1 MHAFL
6 MIISE
11 GLSYFVGKR
20 WLGLAVT
27 MILLLLVWLLL
38 LLTR

>member
-1 MHAFL
+1 
-6 MIISE
+6 MIVTE

-20 WLGLAVT
+20 WLGLVVT
-27 MILLLLVWLLL
+27 AIVLLLVWFLL